1 MIPRDVRY
9 TMLKEEDKLSIRK
22 QCELLCITRTKYYYK
37 PQSESLVNLQIMRF
51 MDEQYLRTPFYGFPR
66 MFDAVKK
73 SFPMWILNKKR
84 VERLYN
90 KMGLRSVLPGP
101 NTSKSN
107 PKAVHKFPYLLEKLK
122 IERINQ
128 VWASDITYIPMP
140 RGFMYLYAIIDLHS
154 RFIVNWGVSNT
165 MSAEWCVTITKEAIV
180 KWGSPE
186 IFNTDQGVQFTS
198 DGFVDLLKE
207 SNIKQSMDGKGR
219 AIDNIFIERFWRTI
233 KYEYVYINPA
243 NSGHELYFGLEE
255 YFRYYNY
262 ERPHDSLKK
271 ETPAKKYGQK
281 NMNKISTK
289 YSTPLV

>member
-165 MSAEWCVTITKEAIV
+165 MSAEWCVTITKEAIF

-233 KYEYVYINPA
+233 KYEYV
-243 NSGHELYFGLEE
+243 SSFTTLLLKFDYFVFVNLLI
-255 YFRYYNY
+255 F
-262 ERPHDSLKK
+262 DVKFQVFL
-271 ETPAKKYGQK
+271 
-281 NMNKISTK
+281 
-289 YSTPLV
+289 